1 MGSFVNRDASSER
14 IEILGEIRSTIDLM
28 MERTAGMSLSS
39 KEKEEYRQEEFRKRA
54 RGLKIRLLEDP
65 SQVDVILSSLGSES
79 DEDRGL
85 LEQLLWEEFVD
96 SISVDQSAL
105 KALDVMAELPAGQA
119 HRDQLDSLR
128 DQLKT
133 VLKTRTKDRKTV
145 LARERKKLAS
155 FGISGTAVIPK
166 IPADPPANSELAS
179 KIEHIKSQLHAL
191 PGL

>member
-1 MGSFVNRDASSER
+1 M
-14 IEILGEIRSTIDLM
+14 GEIRSTIDLM
-28 MERTAGMSLSS
+28 MERTAGMALSS
-39 KEKEEYRQEEFRKRA
+39 DEKEEYRQEEFRRRA

-65 SQVDVILSSLGSES
+65 SQVDVIRSSLGSES

-105 KALDVMAELPAGQA
+105 KALDVMGELPGGQA
-119 HRDQLDSLR
+119 HREQLDSLR

-133 VLKTRTKDRKTV
+133 VLKGRTKDRKTL

-155 FGISGTAVIPK
+155 FGVSGTAVVPK
-166 IPADPPANSELAS
+166 IPADPPPNSELAS
-179 KIEHIKSQLHAL
+179 KIEHIKSQLRAL
-191 PGL
+191 PGP